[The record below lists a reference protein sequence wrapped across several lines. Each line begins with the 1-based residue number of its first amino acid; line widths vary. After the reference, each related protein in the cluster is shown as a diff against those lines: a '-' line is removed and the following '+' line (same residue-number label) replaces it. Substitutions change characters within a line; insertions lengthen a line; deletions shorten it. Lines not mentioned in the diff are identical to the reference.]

1 MVVSGSSYL
10 SGHLESDNSGNNYVT
25 FTGDSRKWYRCP
37 SQGESADINKGNGG
51 DDLCIYYTRDGNTTD
66 GKSAITTLD
75 VVNETGLSGWTYAK
89 LFKNSSITANG
100 NTNEGTD
107 GGTPTYIVYK
117 SHTHAFANA
126 DYDTN
131 NHKYWCAGC
140 GYVSAY
146 NAHDWKNT
154 GSKISDATCDN
165 AAVYY
170 QKCSSCGRTNDAKH
184 TYTTSALGHNFNANG
199 ICTRDASHFQEPT
212 LSSGYYQIA
221 NYGNLC
227 WFRDKVNSGSYTI
240 KAMQTADITIPDG
253 VTWGGIG
260 HNTNTSKSF
269 NGTYDGNC
277 HTISG
282 LKISLDH
289 TAFINTTNKATI
301 KNLGLLNVSVSGD
314 MTAGL
319 VRYTDNS
326 TTISNCYVTGSA
338 VSPLC
343 RTNYGKSTITNC
355 FAYVPNGDCLVASNY
370 ATITNCYTNLSKI
383 NDAGS
388 GTASNCKTSVSA
400 STFASGE
407 IAYLLNGGVTD
418 GTQVWYQKLGNG
430 GNALPTLVKNTSN
443 TVYKLENL
451 KCDGVTKNGSVSYG
465 NSSSAPVDA
474 HNWTNT
480 TTYSLSAADCTHD
493 AVYYK
498 ACSVCNVKGSETWTA
513 TGTALG
519 HGSTGYTPTYTWGGT
534 YDDATCTFTLQC
546 GSCGVEVFND
556 NITTSKVDANHKDA
570 TCTEPGNER
579 WTATG
584 YYSKTGDATYNGT
597 AQTNDYTIPTSH
609 HTFTNKTLTDDPVE
623 DGLYAY
629 ACDYGC
635 GTHTDD
641 HIIKNYDGEGN
652 NLELTKDGEGNYT
665 AYSVDIVDGKSFFTP
680 VPFTSKIVT
689 MNRTFIVSHPSDD
702 IVPATVMLPF
712 SIEADAL
719 APPAWMGVNL
729 GQIFYEFN
737 SIIRNAETGKWEA
750 IMTRVP
756 DDDVIQ
762 AYTPYIL
769 VMMNLDVNHLNFGWN
784 YNTMTFSATPAAS
797 DMITTDAETGWTFV
811 GLNETKRWEEGDQEI
826 GKAYGLAGKDKDYD
840 DYSVHRGDFVKI
852 AAGAS
857 AKPGRC
863 YLLKEGSLVSKAK
876 GMTRA
881 AAEEELP
888 AVIQLR
894 LIGNEDDITGIAE
907 LNTETGEMSEVQWY
921 DLNGRKIDEPTKG
934 GIYIKNNKK
943 VLVK

>member
-1 MVVSGSSYL
+1 MV
-10 SGHLESDNSGNNYVT
+10 
-25 FTGDSRKWYRCP
+25 
-37 SQGESADINKGNGG
+37 
-51 DDLCIYYTRDGNTTD
+51 YT
-66 GKSAITTLD
+66 A
-75 VVNETGLSGWTYAK
+75 
-89 LFKNSSITANG
+89 
-100 NTNEGTD
+100 
-107 GGTPTYIVYK
+107 
-117 SHTHAFANA
+117 
-126 DYDTN
+126 
-131 NHKYWCAGC
+131 
-140 GYVSAY
+140 
-146 NAHDWKNT
+146 
-154 GSKISDATCDN
+154 
-165 AAVYY
+165 
-170 QKCSSCGRTNDAKH
+170 
-184 TYTTSALGHNFNANG
+184 
-199 ICTRDASHFQEPT
+199 
-212 LSSGYYQIA
+212 
-221 NYGNLC
+221 
-227 WFRDKVNSGSYTI
+227 
-240 KAMQTADITIPDG
+240 
-253 VTWGGIG
+253 
-260 HNTNTSKSF
+260 
-269 NGTYDGNC
+269 
-277 HTISG
+277 
-282 LKISLDH
+282 
-289 TAFINTTNKATI
+289 
-301 KNLGLLNVSVSGD
+301 
-314 MTAGL
+314 
-319 VRYTDNS
+319 DNS
-326 TTISNCYVTGSA
+326 TTINNCYVTGSA
-338 VSPLC
+338 ERPLC
-343 RTNYGKSTITNC
+343 HTNMGKSTITNC
-355 FAYVPNGDCLVASNY
+355 FANVTNGLYIVASNY
-370 ATITNCYTNLSKI
+370 ATITNCYTNLSQI
-383 NDAGS
+383 NNDGS
-388 GTASNCKTSVSA
+388 GTANNCRTGVNA
-400 STFASGE
+400 ATFASGE
-407 IAYLLNGGVTD
+407 ITYLLNSGKTD

-597 AQTNDYTIPTSH
+597 AQTKDYTIPTSH

-689 MNRTFIVSHPSDD
+689 MNRTFISSSSLDAA
-702 IVPATVMLPF
+702 VPATIMLPF
-712 SIEADAL
+712 SIDGSDLFFADPYGNLREGAL
-719 APPAWMGVNL
+719 
-729 GQIFYEFN
+729 FYKFN
-737 SIIRNAETGKWEA
+737 SITRNAETGKWEA
-750 IMTRVP
+750 IMTHVK
-756 DDDVIQ
+756 DVIQ
-762 AYTPYIL
+762 AYTPYIFVGL
-769 VMMNLDVNHLNFGWN
+769 AQDHLEFGWN
-784 YNTMTFSATPAAS
+784 YYTMTFPATPAAS

-863 YLLKEGSLVSKAK
+863 YLLKEGSLVSNAK

-881 AAEEELP
+881 AEEEELP

-894 LIGNEDDITGIAE
+894 LVGSSTQGIGTI
-907 LNTETGEMSEVQWY
+907 NTETGEITIEGWY
-921 DLNGRKIDEPTKG
+921 DLNGNKIEEPSKG
-934 GIYIKNNKK
+934 GVYIHNNKK
-943 VLVK
+943 VMLK